1 MPMRTLLCLQDQAPF
16 VAPRAESD
24 ALAAVADALD
34 DIDAPPLPGD
44 FVHFLSA
51 ANGFVWNGIEIFGTE
66 HIVLERDHSVV
77 PALIEI
83 NDSYQGKFD
92 EMIGRLL
99 IGRSAEDLYVFDE
112 AADAY
117 LILDRKG
124 FERIASFDTFADLL
138 RHIVAERK

>member
-1 MPMRTLLCLQDQAPF
+1 
-16 VAPRAESD
+16 
-24 ALAAVADALD
+24 
-34 DIDAPPLPGD
+34 
-44 FVHFLSA
+44 
-51 ANGFVWNGIEIFGTE
+51 
-66 HIVLERDHSVV
+66 
-77 PALIEI
+77 
-83 NDSYQGKFD
+83 
-92 EMIGRLL
+92 MIGRLL